1 MNPPETLAERVMG
14 ALTKGSRVDREEFLH
29 EHPEWQ
35 QRRQVSL
42 VLQVQRGEQRRP
54 DEDAEESQDEVPEM
68 VPFYK
73 RRAQWFQK
81 NPPKAPSTE
90 ADTSRFA
97 KRQMYSDQTIFCGRP
112 YSNYQAIPPTL
123 LCPQFSQ
130 FMVDLDSCTPSTS
143 DIEFFYQLSHEMSD
157 IIGEA
162 ERNNVFINIMRKH
175 GFPDFSKTFIG
186 KYHNDGTLEVRINQL
201 GKSAIYLVLEV
212 KNELGKG
219 GAEPMVQA
227 ALYWLESIRPF
238 AEDGNSQLRY
248 QTNFPAVLLLHNGER
263 CPACLLV
270 CATLS
275 TGPYISAAVAVY
287 ADAPNVQILNPVI
300 PLHFHPSDYKA
311 RATGERFICALRR
324 LLSDLKNYYTTSAFS
339 QQSSHLQPQFP
350 FYSAYTDG
358 DVSHQFVYEKQ
369 IDQKT
374 VFVAHLRDNPEDKIF
389 VKFTRCY
396 GEDAHRAAHARG
408 FAPKLRAVER
418 FQDGWIMVVMDD
430 VSHQYCEIERRPLE
444 KNVYKAVQQALVE
457 LHGEGFVHGDLREAN
472 IMVKR
477 DGVDSEGLHDIILVD
492 FDWAGKEGSVRYPSN
507 ITLNHI
513 WLPRPE
519 DVERG
524 GLITAAH
531 DDQMLKFL
539 S

>member
-1 MNPPETLAERVMG
+1 
-14 ALTKGSRVDREEFLH
+14 
-29 EHPEWQ
+29 
-35 QRRQVSL
+35 
-42 VLQVQRGEQRRP
+42 
-54 DEDAEESQDEVPEM
+54 M

-81 NPPKAPSTE
+81 NPPKAPSSE
-90 ADTSRFA
+90 AATGQFA
-97 KRQMYSDQTIFCGRP
+97 KRQIHSDQAIFCGRP
-112 YSNYQAIPPTL
+112 YSIYQAIPPTL

-157 IIGEA
+157 IFTQEA

-238 AEDGNSQLRY
+238 AEDGNSQLHY

-263 CPACLLV
+263 CSACLLV

-350 FYSAYTDG
+350 FYSVYTDG
-358 DVSHQFVYEKQ
+358 DVSYRFVYEKQ
-369 IDQKT
+369 IDQQT

-396 GEDAHRAAHARG
+396 GEDTHRAAHARG

-513 WLPRPE
+513 LLPRPD

-524 GLITAAH
+524 GPIAAAH
-531 DDQMLKFL
+531 DNEMLKFL